1 MSVEIQNLNESER
14 QIIVEMPKDETQKY
28 FEEIL
33 KDEAKKLTIPGFRKG
48 KAPLSLVKKMYGD
61 ALFYDKLDKIAQ
73 NKFWDEIDTQGIRVI
88 GIPKLTDIDL
98 NDEGGLKFQIQFE
111 VLPQIEI
118 DNFEEIEVEK
128 EEYELSDKYIEDVLE
143 YLRFEKRTEEPAEK
157 IESMEY
163 IVVLETSSSSAS
175 TSKEPEKIP
184 IYLKNQKINQEFVNL
199 LLDKK
204 LNDEFETSIPIA
216 IESQN
221 SEEGK
226 DSINKTTNYKITEI
240 KKVILPE
247 LNDDFAK
254 DYSKGKI
261 ESLEDL
267 KKTIAQEELAYYN
280 KDANLN
286 LMSSIK
292 DAFVEK
298 FKFTPPPSLVEKQL
312 DHKAKQLAKEYKNF
326 EMNEETKK
334 LLQTISEKDVR
345 WFLIMDAIKSKYNL
359 HLTNDEIDNFAQ
371 SLAEKYN
378 QDKNAIL
385 KYLQTKGSV
394 LLEEKESE
402 KFFDFILSKI
412 KVKTKKVII

>member
-267 KKTIAQEELAYYN
+267 KKTISQEELAYYN

-359 HLTNDEIDNFAQ
+359 HLTNEEIDNFAQ

-385 KYLQTKGSV
+385 QYLQTKGSV

>member
-1 MSVEIQNLNESER
+1 
-14 QIIVEMPKDETQKY
+14 MPKDETQKY

-33 KDEAKKLTIPGFRKG
+33 KEEAKKITIPGFRKG
-48 KAPLSLVKKMYGD
+48 KAPISLVKKMYGD

-73 NKFWDEIDTQGIRVI
+73 NKFWDEIDTLDIKVI

-143 YLRFEKRTEEPAEK
+143 YLRFEKRTEEPSEK

-163 IVVLETSSSSAS
+163 IVVLETSTSES

-204 LNDEFETSIPIA
+204 LNDEFETSIQIA

-221 SEEGK
+221 SVEGK
-226 DSINKTTNYKITEI
+226 DSINKTTKYKIKEI

-254 DYSKGKI
+254 EYSKGKI

-280 KDANLN
+280 RDANLN
-286 LMSSIK
+286 LMTSIK

-312 DHKAKQLAKEYKNF
+312 EHKAKQLAKEYKNF

-334 LLQTISEKDVR
+334 LLQNISEKDVR
-345 WFLIMDAIKSKYNL
+345 WFLIMDAIKLKYNL
-359 HLTNDEIDNFAQ
+359 NLTNEEIDNFAQ

-385 KYLQTKGSV
+385 QYLQTKGSV
-394 LLEEKESE
+394 LLEEKASE
-402 KFFDFILSKI
+402 KFFDFILGKI
-412 KVKTKKVII
+412 KVKTKKVTI